1 MEQNQIGFFNP
12 ENGTMTPLVRDA
24 RISWVDTS
32 ELRFCPFGRCGC
44 VGANLP
50 NSVCGK

>member
-32 ELRFCPFGRCGC
+32 EFAISAPL
-44 VGANLP
+44 VA
-50 NSVCGK
+50 VAV